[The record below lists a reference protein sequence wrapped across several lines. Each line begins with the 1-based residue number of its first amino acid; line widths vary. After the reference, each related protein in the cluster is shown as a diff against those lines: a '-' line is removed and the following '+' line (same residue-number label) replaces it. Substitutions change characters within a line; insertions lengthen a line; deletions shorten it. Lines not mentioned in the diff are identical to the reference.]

1 MKLYFDHNA
10 TTPVAPEV
18 LEPMLPFL
26 REEYGNAS
34 SIHRFG
40 QRARAAVEQAR
51 AQVASL
57 IGCEAAEIVFTSG
70 GTESDNLAIQGAVRA
85 SALPRKHVITSA
97 IEHPAVLTTCHALER
112 ESEGVSVT
120 YLPVDSQGR
129 VDPEQVRRELRP
141 ETVLITVM
149 HANNEIGTVEPLAEI
164 ASIARQ
170 AGVLLHTDAVQSTGK
185 IPVDVKRLGA
195 DLLSLSAHKFYGP
208 KGIGALFIR
217 KGLTLSPL
225 FFGGHN
231 MGEPRPGTE
240 NVASIVGLGAAA
252 QLAAD
257 NLETEARRLSALRD
271 RLVKGILERVSDAGI
286 NGPATGMQGG
296 EFLRVPNTSNL
307 YFDYIEGESLV
318 IALDLQ
324 GLACSTGAACSSGA
338 IEPSHVLTAIGV
350 PALRARGSL
359 RLSLGRQNT
368 EEEVE
373 HLLGAIPAVVER
385 LRALSPQVPDEKKAP
400 AEKAVPARKG

>member
-1 MKLYFDHNA
+1 
-10 TTPVAPEV
+10 
-18 LEPMLPFL
+18 
-26 REEYGNAS
+26 
-34 SIHRFG
+34 
-40 QRARAAVEQAR
+40 
-51 AQVASL
+51 
-57 IGCEAAEIVFTSG
+57 
-70 GTESDNLAIQGAVRA
+70 
-85 SALPRKHVITSA
+85 
-97 IEHPAVLTTCHALER
+97 
-112 ESEGVSVT
+112 
-120 YLPVDSQGR
+120 
-129 VDPEQVRRELRP
+129 RELRP
-141 ETVLITVM
+141 ETVLVTIM
-149 HANNEIGTVEPLAEI
+149 HANNEIGTVEPLAAI

-185 IPVDVKRLGA
+185 IPVDVKRLGV

-240 NVASIVGLGAAA
+240 NVASIVGLGVAA
-252 QLAAD
+252 QLAAS

-271 RLVKGILERVSDAGI
+271 RLEKGILERVSEAGI

-296 EFLRVPNTSNL
+296 KFLRVPNTSNL

-324 GLACSTGAACSSGA
+324 GIACSTGAACSSGA
-338 IEPSHVLTAIGV
+338 IEPSHVLTAMGV

-373 HLLGAIPAVVER
+373 HLLGTIPAVVER

-400 AEKAVPARKG
+400 AENAVPARKG

>member
-18 LEPMLPFL
+18 LEAMLPFL

-57 IGCEAAEIVFTSG
+57 IGCEATEIVFTSG

-85 SALPRKHVITSA
+85 STLPRKHVITSA

-170 AGVLLHTDAVQSTGK
+170 AGVLLHT
-185 IPVDVKRLGA
+185 
-195 DLLSLSAHKFYGP
+195 
-208 KGIGALFIR
+208 
-217 KGLTLSPL
+217 
-225 FFGGHN
+225 
-231 MGEPRPGTE
+231 
-240 NVASIVGLGAAA
+240 
-252 QLAAD
+252 
-257 NLETEARRLSALRD
+257 
-271 RLVKGILERVSDAGI
+271 
-286 NGPATGMQGG
+286 
-296 EFLRVPNTSNL
+296 
-307 YFDYIEGESLV
+307 
-318 IALDLQ
+318 
-324 GLACSTGAACSSGA
+324 
-338 IEPSHVLTAIGV
+338 
-350 PALRARGSL
+350 
-359 RLSLGRQNT
+359 
-368 EEEVE
+368 
-373 HLLGAIPAVVER
+373 
-385 LRALSPQVPDEKKAP
+385 
-400 AEKAVPARKG
+400 